1 MPSAAP
7 VSESA
12 AVRAQGSEKMALRKA
27 WADTLPFLWTL
38 RQLAIFWVFLLSP
51 WGMLP
56 I

>member
-1 MPSAAP
+1 MLLQCLSQQQLEHR
-7 VSESA
+7 VS
-12 AVRAQGSEKMALRKA
+12 SEKMALRKA